1 MLYQSIVLTIF
12 LVLVFLLL
20 NANIPSQKE
29 IKNISKEREEY
40 KEYQE
45 KQNELVLGLHYQ
57 IIDELKIISGRN
69 EV

>member
-29 IKNISKEREEY
+29 IENISKEREKY

-45 KQNELVLGLHYQ
+45 KQNELVLELHYQ